1 MMGADLVM
9 KLRRGLSGPGWS
21 SSTVLTSSRGAPIIS
36 LLLDHP
42 GPDNPVLTSSRDG
55 PVSSDMMGADL
66 VMKLSQDC
74 LVLGWSS
81 SSDMM
86 GADLVMKLRQDCPVQ
101 DGPVVVI

>member
-9 KLRRGLSGPGWS
+9 KLTGLSGP
-21 SSTVLTSSRGAPIIS
+21 
-36 LLLDHP
+36 
-42 GPDNPVLTSSRDG
+42 
-55 PVSSDMMGADL
+55 
-66 VMKLSQDC
+66 
-74 LVLGWSS
+74 GWSS

>member
-9 KLRRGLSGPGWS
+9 KLRQDCS
-21 SSTVLTSSRGAPIIS
+21 VQ
-36 LLLDHP
+36 
-42 GPDNPVLTSSRDG
+42 DG
-55 PVSSDMMGADL
+55 PEVKTGL
-66 VMKLSQDC
+66 FGP
-74 LVLGWSS
+74 GWSS